1 MGTGHLDE
9 VLAGDV
15 AHWPNS
21 EVERSTGRAKAAL
34 ATQKKKVHLASSHGC
49 GKDKARNQAMHM
61 A

>member
-1 MGTGHLDE
+1 MGTGHLEE

-21 EVERSTGRAKAAL
+21 EVAKAAL

-49 GKDKARNQAMHM
+49 GKDKARNQAVHM